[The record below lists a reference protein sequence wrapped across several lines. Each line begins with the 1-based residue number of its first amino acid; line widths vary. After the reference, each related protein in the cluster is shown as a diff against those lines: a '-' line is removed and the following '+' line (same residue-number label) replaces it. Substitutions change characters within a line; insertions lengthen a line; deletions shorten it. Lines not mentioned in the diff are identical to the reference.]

1 MGDLSLAHLMLLG
14 IVALVVFPF
23 LMLLVSLVSGKT
35 GPGRTVFSS
44 QKSAARMLC
53 DYIGETHR
61 IGFMKKH
68 NDKKSKGL
76 LVPSLIIVVE
86 LLIITFIFWK
96 L

>member
-1 MGDLSLAHLMLLG
+1 
-14 IVALVVFPF
+14 
-23 LMLLVSLVSGKT
+23 
-35 GPGRTVFSS
+35 
-44 QKSAARMLC
+44 MLC